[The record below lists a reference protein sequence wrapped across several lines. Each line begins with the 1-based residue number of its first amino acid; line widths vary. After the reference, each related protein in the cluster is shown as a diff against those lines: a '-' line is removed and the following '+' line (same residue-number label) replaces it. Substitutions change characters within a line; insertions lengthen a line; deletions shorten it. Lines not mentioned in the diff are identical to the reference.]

1 LKTFTAANSVA
12 APLIKTNKIDMEIS
26 ERAAQL
32 TPSLTLSIDSKAK
45 AMKAE
50 GIDVCGFGAG
60 EPDFDTPE
68 HIKAA
73 AIEALQAGFTKY
85 TPSAGIPELRA
96 AIAEKFAADNGLTY
110 RAGQVIVSNGAK
122 HSCYNAILATCQPGD
137 EVIIPAPYWVS
148 YPDMVRLAG
157 AEPVIVPTME
167 RNNWKMR
174 PEDFENAM
182 TPRTKML
189 IMNTPC
195 NPTGSVYTREE
206 LEAIVEVA
214 SGEDIYILSDEIY
227 EKLVYD
233 DAKHVSIAS
242 LSQEAYD
249 LTITVNGFS
258 KSYAMTGWRLGY
270 LAAPEAVAKAV
281 DSIQSHTTANPSSFS
296 QRGALAALKGDQQAV
311 SDMRDEFD
319 MRRNYMIDRLS
330 KIPNVTAVKPQGAF
344 YVLLNISQLGLT
356 SQNFAD
362 RLLSKA
368 NVAVVPGAAFGDDRT
383 IRLSYATSIDIIKKG
398 LDRLQDFCRTL

>member
-1 LKTFTAANSVA
+1 
-12 APLIKTNKIDMEIS
+12 MEIS
-26 ERAAQL
+26 ERAAQM

-85 TPSAGIPELRA
+85 TPSAGIPELRQ
-96 AIAEKFAADNGLTY
+96 AIADKLAADNGLAY
-110 RAGQVIVSNGAK
+110 RASQIVVSNGAK
-122 HSCYNAILATCQPGD
+122 HACYNAILATCQPGD
-137 EVIIPAPYWVS
+137 EVVIPAPYWVS

-167 RNNWKMR
+167 RNNWKMSA
-174 PEDFENAM
+174 EDFENAM

-189 IMNTPC
+189 ILNSPC

-233 DAKHVSIAS
+233 DAHHVSIAS
-242 LSQEAYD
+242 LSKQAYD

-270 LAAPEAVAKAV
+270 LAAPDAVAKAV

-296 QRGALAALKGDQQAV
+296 QRGALAALKGDQQSVA
-311 SDMRDEFD
+311 DMREEFD
-319 MRRNYMIDRLS
+319 MRRNYTLDRLS
-330 KIPNVTAVKPQGAF
+330 KIPNITAVKPQGAF
-344 YVLLNISQLGLT
+344 YVLVNVSQLGLT

-362 RLLSKA
+362 RLLSKS

-398 LDRLQDFCRTL
+398 LDRFQDFCRTL

>member
-1 LKTFTAANSVA
+1 
-12 APLIKTNKIDMEIS
+12 MEIS

-50 GIDVCGFGAG
+50 GLDVCGFGAG

-68 HIKAA
+68 HIKMA
-73 AIEALQAGFTKY
+73 AIEALEAGFTKY
-85 TPSAGIPELRA
+85 TPNAGIPELRQ
-96 AIAEKFAADNGLTY
+96 AIADKLAADNGLNY
-110 RAGQVIVSNGAK
+110 RAGQIVVSNGAK
-122 HSCYNAILATCQPGD
+122 HACYNAILATCQPGD
-137 EVIIPAPYWVS
+137 EVVIPAPYWVS
-148 YPDMVRLAG
+148 YPDMVRLVG
-157 AEPVIVPTME
+157 AEPVIVPTSE
-167 RNNWKMR
+167 RNAWKMR

-189 IMNTPC
+189 IMNSPG

-206 LEAIVEVA
+206 LEAIVNVA
-214 SGEDIYILSDEIY
+214 AEEDIYVLSDEIY
-227 EKLVYD
+227 EKLVYE

-242 LSQEAYD
+242 LSKEAYD

-270 LAAPEAVAKAV
+270 LAAPDAVTRAV
-281 DSIQSHTTANPSSFS
+281 DSIQSHTSSNPSSFS
-296 QRGALAALKGDQQAV
+296 QYGALAALKGDQQPL
-311 SDMRDEFD
+311 SDMREEFD
-319 MRRNYMIDRLS
+319 MRRNYMFDRLS
-330 KIPNVTAVKPQGAF
+330 KINNITAVKPQGAF
-344 YVLLNISQLGLT
+344 YILVNISQLGLT

-383 IRLSYATSIDIIKKG
+383 VRFSYATSLDVIKKG
-398 LDRLQDFCRTL
+398 LDRFQDFCRTL

>member
-1 LKTFTAANSVA
+1 MLRIAMQAGTPILNSFTN
-12 APLIKTNKIDMEIS
+12 MEIS

-68 HIKAA
+68 HIKRA
-73 AIEALQAGFTKY
+73 AIEALEAGFTKY
-85 TPSAGIPELRA
+85 TPNAGIPELRQ
-96 AIAEKFAADNGLTY
+96 AIADKLVADNGLNY
-110 RAGQVIVSNGAK
+110 RAGQVVVSNGAK
-122 HSCYNAILATCQPGD
+122 HACYNAILATCQPGD

-148 YPDMVRLAG
+148 YPDMVRLVG
-157 AEPVIVPTME
+157 AEPVIVPTSE
-167 RNNWKMR
+167 RNAWKMR
-174 PEDFENAM
+174 AEDFENAM

-189 IMNTPC
+189 IMNSPG

-206 LEAIVEVA
+206 LEAIVNVA
-214 SGEDIYILSDEIY
+214 AEEDIYVLSDEIY

-233 DAKHVSIAS
+233 DVKHVSIAS
-242 LSQEAYD
+242 LSKEAYD
-249 LTITVNGFS
+249 LTITINGFS

-270 LAAPEAVAKAV
+270 LAAPDAVTRAV
-281 DSIQSHTTANPSSFS
+281 DSIQSHTSSNPCSFS
-296 QRGALAALKGDQQAV
+296 QYGALAALKGDQQPLA
-311 SDMRDEFD
+311 DMREEFD
-319 MRRNYMIDRLS
+319 MRRNYMFDRLS
-330 KIPNVTAVKPQGAF
+330 KISNVTAVKPQGAF
-344 YVLLNISQLGLT
+344 YILVNISQLGLT

-383 IRLSYATSIDIIKKG
+383 VRFSYATSLDVIKKG
-398 LDRLQDFCRTL
+398 LDRFQDFCRTL

>member
-1 LKTFTAANSVA
+1 
-12 APLIKTNKIDMEIS
+12 MEIS

-50 GIDVCGFGAG
+50 GLDVCGFGAG
-60 EPDFDTPE
+60 EPDSDTPE
-68 HIKAA
+68 HIKRA
-73 AIEALQAGFTKY
+73 AIEALEAGFTKY
-85 TPSAGIPELRA
+85 TPNAGIPELRQ
-96 AIAEKFAADNGLTY
+96 AIADKLAADNGLNY
-110 RAGQVIVSNGAK
+110 RAGQIVVSNGAK
-122 HSCYNAILATCQPGD
+122 HACYNAILATCQPGD

-148 YPDMVRLAG
+148 YPDMVRLVG
-157 AEPVIVPTME
+157 AEPVIVPTSE
-167 RNNWKMR
+167 RNAWKMR

-189 IMNTPC
+189 IMNSPG

-206 LEAIVEVA
+206 LEAIVNVA
-214 SGEDIYILSDEIY
+214 AEEDIYVLSDEIY

-233 DAKHVSIAS
+233 DAKHVSIGS
-242 LSQEAYD
+242 LSKEAYD

-270 LAAPEAVAKAV
+270 LAAPDAVARAV
-281 DSIQSHTTANPSSFS
+281 DSIQSHTSSNPSSFS
-296 QRGALAALKGDQQAV
+296 QYGALAALKGDQQPLA
-311 SDMRDEFD
+311 DMREEFD
-319 MRRNYMIDRLS
+319 MRRNYMFDRIS
-330 KIPNVTAVKPQGAF
+330 KISNVTAVKPQGAF
-344 YVLLNISQLGLT
+344 YILVNISQLGLT

-383 IRLSYATSIDIIKKG
+383 VRFSYATSLDVIKKG
-398 LDRLQDFCRTL
+398 LDRFQDFCRTL

>member
-1 LKTFTAANSVA
+1 
-12 APLIKTNKIDMEIS
+12 MEIS

-50 GIDVCGFGAG
+50 GLDVCGFGAG
-60 EPDFDTPE
+60 EPDSDTPE
-68 HIKAA
+68 HIKRA
-73 AIEALQAGFTKY
+73 AIEALEAGFTKY
-85 TPSAGIPELRA
+85 TPNAGIPELRQ
-96 AIAEKFAADNGLTY
+96 AIADKLAADNGLNY

-122 HSCYNAILATCQPGD
+122 HACYNAILATCQPGD

-148 YPDMVRLAG
+148 YPDMVRLVG
-157 AEPVIVPTME
+157 AEPVIVPTSE
-167 RNNWKMR
+167 RNAWKMR

-189 IMNTPC
+189 IMNSPG

-206 LEAIVEVA
+206 LEAIVNVA
-214 SGEDIYILSDEIY
+214 AEEDIYVLSDEIY

-233 DAKHVSIAS
+233 DAKHVSIGS
-242 LSQEAYD
+242 LSKEAYD

-270 LAAPEAVAKAV
+270 LGAPDAVARAV
-281 DSIQSHTTANPSSFS
+281 DSIQSHTSSNPSSFS
-296 QRGALAALKGDQQAV
+296 QYGALAALKGDQQPLA
-311 SDMRDEFD
+311 DMREEFE
-319 MRRNYMIDRLS
+319 MRRNYMFDRIS
-330 KIPNVTAVKPQGAF
+330 KISNVTAVKPQGAF
-344 YVLLNISQLGLT
+344 YILVNISQLGLT

-383 IRLSYATSIDIIKKG
+383 VRFSYATSLDVIKKG
-398 LDRLQDFCRTL
+398 LDRFQDFCRTL

>member
-1 LKTFTAANSVA
+1 LQTLNPISTA
-12 APLIKTNKIDMEIS
+12 MEIS
-26 ERAAQL
+26 ARAAQL
-32 TPSLTLSIDSKAK
+32 SPSLTLSIDSKAK

-73 AIEALQAGFTKY
+73 AIAALEAGFTKY
-85 TPSAGIPELRA
+85 TPSAGLPELRQ
-96 AIAEKFAADNGLTY
+96 AIAEKLEADNQITY
-110 RAGQVIVSNGAK
+110 RPSQIVVSSGAK
-122 HSCYNAILATCQPGD
+122 HSCYNAILATCQAGD
-137 EVIIPAPYWVS
+137 EVLIPSPYWVS

-157 AEPVIVPTME
+157 AEPVIVQTNE
-167 RNNWKMR
+167 RNGWKMR
-174 PEDFENAM
+174 ASDFENAM

-189 IMNTPC
+189 ILNSPG

-206 LEAIVEVA
+206 LESIVEVA
-214 SGEDIYILSDEIY
+214 AEEDIYILSDEIY

-233 DAKHVSIAS
+233 DIKHVSVAS

-258 KSYAMTGWRLGY
+258 KAYAMTGWRLGY

-281 DSIQSHTTANPSSFS
+281 DNIQSHSTSNPNSFA
-296 QRGALAALKGDQQAV
+296 QKGAVAALKGDQQPLA
-311 SDMRDEFD
+311 DMRDEFG
-319 MRRNYMIDRLS
+319 MRRNYMFDRIT
-330 KIPNVTAVKPQGAF
+330 KIPNITAVKPEGAF
-344 YVLLNISQLGLT
+344 YILVNISQLGLS

-368 NVAVVPGAAFGDDRT
+368 SVAVVPGVAFGDDRT
-383 IRLSYATSIDIIKKG
+383 VRLSYATSIDIIKKG
-398 LDRLQDFCRTL
+398 LDRFQDFCRTL

>member
-1 LKTFTAANSVA
+1 MPCARSATCLA
-12 APLIKTNKIDMEIS
+12 
-26 ERAAQL
+26 
-32 TPSLTLSIDSKAK
+32 PSLTLSIDSKAK

-68 HIKAA
+68 HIKKAT
-73 AIEALQAGFTKY
+73 IDALEAGFTKY
-85 TPSAGIPELRA
+85 TPSAGIPELRQ
-96 AIAEKFAADNGLTY
+96 AIAEKLANDNGLSY
-110 RAGQVIVSNGAK
+110 RAAQVIVSNGAK

-157 AEPVIVPTME
+157 AEPVFVPTSE
-167 RNNWKMR
+167 RNLWKMR
-174 PEDFENAM
+174 AQDFENAM

-189 IMNTPC
+189 IMNSPG

-206 LEAIVEVA
+206 LQAIVDVA
-214 SGEDIYILSDEIY
+214 AEEDIYILSDEIY
-227 EKLVYD
+227 ERLVYD

-242 LSQEAYD
+242 LSKEAYD

-270 LAAPEAVAKAV
+270 LAAPEAVARAV
-281 DSIQSHTTANPSSFS
+281 DSIQSHTTSNPSSFS
-296 QRGALAALKGDQQAV
+296 QYGAVAALRGDQQPLA
-311 SDMRDEFD
+311 DMREEFD
-319 MRRNYMIDRLS
+319 MRRNYMFDRIS
-330 KIPNVTAVKPQGAF
+330 KISNVTAVKPQGAF
-344 YVLLNISQLGLT
+344 YVLVNISQLGLT

-383 IRLSYATSIDIIKKG
+383 IRLSYATSLDVIKKG
-398 LDRLQDFCRTL
+398 LDRFQDFCRTL

>member
-1 LKTFTAANSVA
+1 
-12 APLIKTNKIDMEIS
+12 MEIS

-96 AIAEKFAADNGLTY
+96 AIAEKLAADNGLTY
-110 RAGQVIVSNGAK
+110 RAGQVVVSNGAK
-122 HSCYNAILATCQPGD
+122 HACYNAILATCQPGD

-148 YPDMVRLAG
+148 YPDMVRLVG

-233 DAKHVSIAS
+233 DTKHVSIGS
-242 LSQEAYD
+242 LSKEAYD

-311 SDMRDEFD
+311 ADMREEFD
-319 MRRNYMIDRLS
+319 MRRNYMVDRLS

-344 YVLLNISQLGLT
+344 YVLLNVSQLGLT

>member
-1 LKTFTAANSVA
+1 
-12 APLIKTNKIDMEIS
+12 MEIS

-50 GIDVCGFGAG
+50 GLDVCGFGAG
-60 EPDFDTPE
+60 EPDSDTPE
-68 HIKAA
+68 HIKRA
-73 AIEALQAGFTKY
+73 AIEALEAGFTKY
-85 TPSAGIPELRA
+85 TPNAGIPELRQ
-96 AIAEKFAADNGLTY
+96 AIADKLAADNGLNY

-122 HSCYNAILATCQPGD
+122 HACYNAILATCQPGD

-148 YPDMVRLAG
+148 YPDMVRLVG
-157 AEPVIVPTME
+157 AEPVIVPTSE
-167 RNNWKMR
+167 RNGWKMR
-174 PEDFENAM
+174 AEDFENAM

-189 IMNTPC
+189 IMNTPG

-206 LEAIVEVA
+206 LEAIVNVA
-214 SGEDIYILSDEIY
+214 AEEDIYVLSDEIY

-233 DAKHVSIAS
+233 GVIHVSIGS

-270 LAAPEAVAKAV
+270 LAAPDAVARAV
-281 DSIQSHTTANPSSFS
+281 DSIQSHTSSNPSSFS
-296 QRGALAALKGDQQAV
+296 QYGALAALKGDQQPLA
-311 SDMRDEFD
+311 DMREEFD
-319 MRRNYMIDRLS
+319 MRRNYMFDRIS
-330 KIPNVTAVKPQGAF
+330 KISNVTAIKPQGAF
-344 YVLLNISQLGLT
+344 YILVNISQLGLT

-383 IRLSYATSIDIIKKG
+383 VRFSYATSLDVIKKG
-398 LDRLQDFCRTL
+398 LDRFQDFCRTL

>member
-1 LKTFTAANSVA
+1 
-12 APLIKTNKIDMEIS
+12 MEIS
-26 ERAAQL
+26 ARAAQL

-50 GIDVCGFGAG
+50 GLDVCGFGAG

-68 HIKAA
+68 HIKTA

-85 TPSAGIPELRA
+85 TPSSGIPELRQ
-96 AIAEKFAADNGLTY
+96 AIAEKLAADNGLSY
-110 RAGQVIVSNGAK
+110 RAGQIIVSNGAK
-122 HSCYNAILATCQPGD
+122 HACYNAILATCQPGD
-137 EVIIPAPYWVS
+137 EVVIPSPYWVS

-167 RNNWKMR
+167 RNAWKMSAK
-174 PEDFENAM
+174 DFENAM

-189 IMNTPC
+189 ILNSPC

-206 LEAIVEVA
+206 MEKIVEVA
-214 SGEDIYILSDEIY
+214 AEEDIYILSDEIY
-227 EKLVYD
+227 EKLTYD
-233 DAKHVSIAS
+233 DVKHVSIAS
-242 LSQEAYD
+242 ISKEAYD

-270 LAAPEAVAKAV
+270 MAAPEAVAKAV
-281 DSIQSHTTANPSSFS
+281 DSIQSHSTSHPASFV
-296 QRGALAALKGDQQAV
+296 QRAGIAALKGDQQPIA
-311 SDMRDEFD
+311 DMREEFD
-319 MRRNYMIDRLS
+319 MRRSYMFDRIT
-330 KIPNVTAVKPQGAF
+330 KIPNITAVKPQGAF
-344 YVLLNISQLGLT
+344 YVLVNISQLGLT

-368 NVAVVPGAAFGDDRT
+368 NVAVIPGAAFGDDRT
-383 IRLSYATSIDIIKKG
+383 VRLSYATSIDIIKKG
-398 LDRLQDFCRTL
+398 LDRFQDFCRTL

>member
-1 LKTFTAANSVA
+1 MDH
-12 APLIKTNKIDMEIS
+12 LIAMEIS

-50 GIDVCGFGAG
+50 GLDVCGFGAG
-60 EPDFDTPE
+60 EPDSDTPE
-68 HIKAA
+68 HIKRA
-73 AIEALQAGFTKY
+73 AIEALEAGFTKY
-85 TPSAGIPELRA
+85 TPNAGIPELRQ
-96 AIAEKFAADNGLTY
+96 AIADKLAADNGLNY
-110 RAGQVIVSNGAK
+110 RAGQVVVSNGAK
-122 HSCYNAILATCQPGD
+122 HACYNAILATCQPGD

-148 YPDMVRLAG
+148 YPDMVRLVG
-157 AEPVIVPTME
+157 AEPVIVPTSE
-167 RNNWKMR
+167 RNAWKMR

-189 IMNTPC
+189 IMNSPS

-206 LEAIVEVA
+206 LEAIVNVA
-214 SGEDIYILSDEIY
+214 AEEDIYILSDEIY

-233 DAKHVSIAS
+233 DAKHVSIGS
-242 LSQEAYD
+242 LSKEAYD

-270 LAAPEAVAKAV
+270 LAAPDAVVRAV
-281 DSIQSHTTANPSSFS
+281 DSIQSHTSSNPSSFS
-296 QRGALAALKGDQQAV
+296 QYGALAALKGDQQPLA
-311 SDMRDEFD
+311 DMREEFD
-319 MRRNYMIDRLS
+319 MRRNYMFDRIS
-330 KIPNVTAVKPQGAF
+330 KISNVTAIKPKGAF
-344 YVLLNISQLGLT
+344 YILVNISQLGLT

-383 IRLSYATSIDIIKKG
+383 VRFSYATSLDVIKKG
-398 LDRLQDFCRTL
+398 LDRFQDFCRTL

>member
-1 LKTFTAANSVA
+1 MDHIIA
-12 APLIKTNKIDMEIS
+12 MEIS

-60 EPDFDTPE
+60 EPDSDTPE
-68 HIKAA
+68 HIKKA
-73 AIEALQAGFTKY
+73 AIEALEAGFTKY
-85 TPSAGIPELRA
+85 TPNAGIPELRQ
-96 AIAEKFAADNGLTY
+96 AIADKLAADNGLNY
-110 RAGQVIVSNGAK
+110 RAGQIIVSNGAK
-122 HSCYNAILATCQPGD
+122 HACYNAILATCQPGD

-148 YPDMVRLAG
+148 YPDMVRLVG
-157 AEPVIVPTME
+157 AEPVIVPTSE
-167 RNNWKMR
+167 RNAWKMR
-174 PEDFENAM
+174 PDDFENAM

-189 IMNTPC
+189 IMNTPG

-206 LEAIVEVA
+206 LEAIVNVA
-214 SGEDIYILSDEIY
+214 AEEDIYVLSDEIY

-233 DAKHVSIAS
+233 DAKHVSIGS
-242 LSQEAYD
+242 LSKEAYD

-270 LAAPEAVAKAV
+270 LAAPDAVSRAV
-281 DSIQSHTTANPSSFS
+281 DSIQSHTSSNPSSFS
-296 QRGALAALKGDQQAV
+296 QYGAVAALKGDQQPLA
-311 SDMRDEFD
+311 DMREEFE
-319 MRRNYMIDRLS
+319 MRRNYMFDRLS
-330 KIPNVTAVKPQGAF
+330 KISNVTAIKPQGAF
-344 YVLLNISQLGLT
+344 YILVNISQLGLT

-383 IRLSYATSIDIIKKG
+383 VRFSYATSLDVIKKG
-398 LDRLQDFCRTL
+398 LDRFQDFCRTL

>member
-1 LKTFTAANSVA
+1 
-12 APLIKTNKIDMEIS
+12 MEIS

-50 GIDVCGFGAG
+50 GLDVCGFGAG
-60 EPDFDTPE
+60 EPDSDTPE
-68 HIKAA
+68 HIKRA
-73 AIEALQAGFTKY
+73 AIEALEAGFTKY
-85 TPSAGIPELRA
+85 TPNAGIPELRQ
-96 AIAEKFAADNGLTY
+96 AIADKLAADNGLNY
-110 RAGQVIVSNGAK
+110 RAGQIVVSNGAK
-122 HSCYNAILATCQPGD
+122 HACYNAILATCQPGD

-148 YPDMVRLAG
+148 YPDMVRLVG
-157 AEPVIVPTME
+157 AEPVIVPTSE
-167 RNNWKMR
+167 RNAWKMR

-189 IMNTPC
+189 IMNTPG

-206 LEAIVEVA
+206 LEAIVNVA
-214 SGEDIYILSDEIY
+214 AEEDIYVLSDEIY

-233 DAKHVSIAS
+233 DAKHVSIGS
-242 LSQEAYD
+242 LSKEAYD

-270 LAAPEAVAKAV
+270 LAAPDAVSRAV
-281 DSIQSHTTANPSSFS
+281 DSIQSHTSSNPCSFS
-296 QRGALAALKGDQQAV
+296 QYGALAALKGDQQPLA
-311 SDMRDEFD
+311 DMREEFE
-319 MRRNYMIDRLS
+319 MRRNYMFDRIS
-330 KIPNVTAVKPQGAF
+330 KISNVTAIKPQGAF
-344 YVLLNISQLGLT
+344 YILVNISQLGLS

-383 IRLSYATSIDIIKKG
+383 IRFSYATSLDVIKKG
-398 LDRLQDFCRTL
+398 LDRFQDFCRTL

>member
-1 LKTFTAANSVA
+1 
-12 APLIKTNKIDMEIS
+12 MEIS

-50 GIDVCGFGAG
+50 GLDVCGFGAG

-68 HIKAA
+68 HIKRA
-73 AIEALQAGFTKY
+73 AIEALEAGFTKY
-85 TPSAGIPELRA
+85 TPNAGIPELRQ
-96 AIAEKFAADNGLTY
+96 AIADKFAADNGLNY
-110 RAGQVIVSNGAK
+110 RAGQVVVSNGAK
-122 HSCYNAILATCQPGD
+122 HACYNAILATCQPGD
-137 EVIIPAPYWVS
+137 EVVIPAPYWVS
-148 YPDMVRLAG
+148 YPDMVRLVG
-157 AEPVIVPTME
+157 AEPVIVPTSE
-167 RNNWKMR
+167 RNAWKMR
-174 PEDFENAM
+174 AEDFENAM

-189 IMNTPC
+189 IMNSPS

-206 LEAIVEVA
+206 LEAIVSVA
-214 SGEDIYILSDEIY
+214 AEEDIYVLSDEIY

-233 DAKHVSIAS
+233 DVKHVSIAS

-270 LAAPEAVAKAV
+270 LAAPDAVVRAV
-281 DSIQSHTTANPSSFS
+281 DSIQSHTSSNPSSFS
-296 QRGALAALKGDQQAV
+296 QYGALAALKGDQQPLA
-311 SDMRDEFD
+311 DMREEFD
-319 MRRNYMIDRLS
+319 MRRNYMFDRLS
-330 KIPNVTAVKPQGAF
+330 KISNITAVKPQGAF
-344 YVLLNISQLGLT
+344 YILVNISQLGLT

-383 IRLSYATSIDIIKKG
+383 VRFSYATSLDVIKKG
-398 LDRLQDFCRTL
+398 LDRFQDFCRTL

>member
-1 LKTFTAANSVA
+1 MDYIIA
-12 APLIKTNKIDMEIS
+12 MEIS

-50 GIDVCGFGAG
+50 GLDVCGFGAG

-68 HIKAA
+68 HIKRA
-73 AIEALQAGFTKY
+73 AIEALEAGFTKY
-85 TPSAGIPELRA
+85 TPNAGIPELRQ
-96 AIAEKFAADNGLTY
+96 AIADKLAADNGLNY
-110 RAGQVIVSNGAK
+110 RAGQVVVSNGAK
-122 HSCYNAILATCQPGD
+122 HACYNAILATCQPGD
-137 EVIIPAPYWVS
+137 EVVIPAPYWVS
-148 YPDMVRLAG
+148 YPDMVRLVG
-157 AEPVIVPTME
+157 ADPVIVPTSE
-167 RNNWKMR
+167 RNAWKMR

-189 IMNTPC
+189 IMNSPG

-206 LEAIVEVA
+206 LEAIVNVA
-214 SGEDIYILSDEIY
+214 AEEDIYVLSDEIY

-233 DAKHVSIAS
+233 DVKHVSIAS

-270 LAAPEAVAKAV
+270 LAAPDAVVRAV
-281 DSIQSHTTANPSSFS
+281 DSIQSHTSSNPSSFS
-296 QRGALAALKGDQQAV
+296 QYGALAALKGDQQPLA
-311 SDMRDEFD
+311 DMREEFD
-319 MRRNYMIDRLS
+319 MRRNYMFDRLS
-330 KIPNVTAVKPQGAF
+330 KISNVTAVKPQGAF
-344 YVLLNISQLGLT
+344 YILVNISQLGLT

-383 IRLSYATSIDIIKKG
+383 VRFSYATSLDVIKKG
-398 LDRLQDFCRTL
+398 LDRFQDFCRTL

>member
-1 LKTFTAANSVA
+1 
-12 APLIKTNKIDMEIS
+12 MEIS

-96 AIAEKFAADNGLTY
+96 AIAEKLAADNELTY
-110 RAGQVIVSNGAK
+110 RPGQIIVSNGAK
-122 HSCYNAILATCQPGD
+122 HSCYNAILATCEPGD
-137 EVIIPAPYWVS
+137 EVVIPSPYWVS

-157 AEPVIVPTME
+157 AEPVIVQTSE
-167 RNNWKMR
+167 RNGWKMTA
-174 PEDFENAM
+174 EEFENAM
-182 TPRTKML
+182 TPRTKMV
-189 IMNTPC
+189 IMNSPG
-195 NPTGSVYTREE
+195 NPSGSVYRREE
-206 LEAIVEVA
+206 LEALVEVA
-214 SGEDIYILSDEIY
+214 AEEDIYILSDEIY

-233 DAKHVSIAS
+233 DAQHVSIAS
-242 LSQEAYD
+242 LSTEAYD

-258 KSYAMTGWRLGY
+258 KTYAMTGWRLGY

-281 DSIQSHTTANPSSFS
+281 DSIQSHTSSNPSSFS
-296 QRGALAALKGDQQAV
+296 QHGALAALKGDQQPLA
-311 SDMRDEFD
+311 DMREEFD
-319 MRRNYMIDRLS
+319 MRRNYMFDRIS

-344 YVLLNISQLGLT
+344 YVLVNISQLGLT

-368 NVAVVPGAAFGDDRT
+368 NVAVIPCAAFGDDRT
-383 IRLSYATSIDIIKKG
+383 VRLSYATSIDVIKKG
-398 LDRLQDFCRTL
+398 LDRFQDFCRTL

>member
-1 LKTFTAANSVA
+1 
-12 APLIKTNKIDMEIS
+12 MEIS

-68 HIKAA
+68 HIKRA
-73 AIEALQAGFTKY
+73 AIEALEAGFTKY
-85 TPSAGIPELRA
+85 TPSAGIPELRQ
-96 AIAEKFAADNGLTY
+96 AIADKLATDNGLSY
-110 RAGQVIVSNGAK
+110 RAAQVIVSNGAK
-122 HSCYNAILATCQPGD
+122 HACYNAILATCQPGD
-137 EVIIPAPYWVS
+137 EVIISAPYWVS
-148 YPDMVRLAG
+148 YPDMVRLVG
-157 AEPVIVPTME
+157 AEPVIVPTSE
-167 RNNWKMR
+167 RNSWKMR
-174 PEDFENAM
+174 PDDFENAM

-189 IMNTPC
+189 IMNSPN

-206 LEAIVEVA
+206 LEAIVNVA
-214 SGEDIYILSDEIY
+214 AGEDIYILSDEIY

-233 DAKHVSIAS
+233 DTKHVSIAS
-242 LSQEAYD
+242 LSKEAYD
-249 LTITVNGFS
+249 LTITINGFS

-270 LAAPEAVAKAV
+270 LAAPDPVARAV
-281 DSIQSHTTANPSSFS
+281 DSIQSHTSSNPSSFS
-296 QRGALAALKGDQQAV
+296 QHGALAALKGDQQPLA
-311 SDMRDEFD
+311 DMREEFD
-319 MRRNYMIDRLS
+319 MRRDYMFDRIS
-330 KIPNVTAVKPQGAF
+330 KISNVTAVKPLGAF
-344 YVLLNISQLGLT
+344 YILVNISQLGLT

-383 IRLSYATSIDIIKKG
+383 VRFSYATSLDVIKKG
-398 LDRLQDFCRTL
+398 LDRFQDFCRTL

>member
-1 LKTFTAANSVA
+1 
-12 APLIKTNKIDMEIS
+12 MEIS

-50 GIDVCGFGAG
+50 GLDVCGFGAG
-60 EPDFDTPE
+60 EPDSDTPE
-68 HIKAA
+68 HIKRA
-73 AIEALQAGFTKY
+73 AIEALEAGFTKY
-85 TPSAGIPELRA
+85 TPNAGIPELRQ
-96 AIAEKFAADNGLTY
+96 AIADKLVADNGLNY
-110 RAGQVIVSNGAK
+110 RAGQVVVSNGAK
-122 HSCYNAILATCQPGD
+122 HACYNAILATCQPGD

-148 YPDMVRLAG
+148 YPDMVRLVG
-157 AEPVIVPTME
+157 AEPVIVPTSE
-167 RNNWKMR
+167 RNTWKMR

-189 IMNTPC
+189 IMNSPG

-206 LEAIVEVA
+206 LEAIVNVA
-214 SGEDIYILSDEIY
+214 AEEDIYVLSDEIY

-233 DAKHVSIAS
+233 DAKHVSIGS
-242 LSQEAYD
+242 LSKEAYD

-270 LAAPEAVAKAV
+270 LAAPDAVARAV
-281 DSIQSHTTANPSSFS
+281 DSIQSHTSSNPSSFS
-296 QRGALAALKGDQQAV
+296 QYGALAALKGDQQPLA
-311 SDMRDEFD
+311 DMREEFE
-319 MRRNYMIDRLS
+319 MRRNYMFDRIS
-330 KIPNVTAVKPQGAF
+330 KISNVTAVKPQGAF
-344 YVLLNISQLGLT
+344 YILVNISQLGLS

-383 IRLSYATSIDIIKKG
+383 IRFSYATSLDVIKKG
-398 LDRLQDFCRTL
+398 LDRFQDFCRTL

>member
-1 LKTFTAANSVA
+1 
-12 APLIKTNKIDMEIS
+12 MEIS
-26 ERAAQL
+26 TRAAQL
-32 TPSLTLSIDSKAK
+32 SPSLTLSIDSKAK

-73 AIEALQAGFTKY
+73 AIAALEAGFTKY
-85 TPSAGIPELRA
+85 TPSSGIPELRQ
-96 AIAEKFAADNGLTY
+96 AISEKLAADNQLNY
-110 RAGQVIVSNGAK
+110 RATQVVVSNGAK
-122 HSCYNAILATCQPGD
+122 HACYNAVLATCQPGD
-137 EVIIPAPYWVS
+137 EVVIPSPYWVS

-167 RNNWKMR
+167 RNAWKMSA
-174 PEDFENAM
+174 EDFENAM

-189 IMNTPC
+189 ILNSPG

-206 LEAIVEVA
+206 MQAIVDVA
-214 SGEDIYILSDEIY
+214 AEEDIYILSDEIY

-233 DAKHVSIAS
+233 DTKHVSIAS
-242 LSQEAYD
+242 LSPEAYG

-258 KSYAMTGWRLGY
+258 KAYAMTGWRLGY
-270 LAAPEAVAKAV
+270 MAAPEAVAKAV
-281 DSIQSHTTANPSSFS
+281 DNIQSHSTSHPCSFA
-296 QRGALAALKGDQQAV
+296 QKGAVAALKGDQQPLA
-311 SDMRDEFD
+311 DMRDEFN
-319 MRRNYMIDRLS
+319 MRRNYMYDRLT
-330 KIPNVTAVKPQGAF
+330 KIPNITAVKPLGAF
-344 YVLLNISQLGLT
+344 YVLVNISQLGLS

-383 IRLSYATSIDIIKKG
+383 VRLSYATSIDIIKKG
-398 LDRLQDFCRTL
+398 LDRFQDFCRTL

>member
-1 LKTFTAANSVA
+1 VA

-110 RAGQVIVSNGAK
+110 RPGQVIVSNGAK

-383 IRLSYATSIDIIKKG
+383 IRLSYATSIYIIKKG

>member
-1 LKTFTAANSVA
+1 MGTNNLALREFSE
-12 APLIKTNKIDMEIS
+12 PLNTMEIS
-26 ERAAQL
+26 SRAAQL

-50 GIDVCGFGAG
+50 GLDVCGFGAG

-68 HIKAA
+68 HIKTA

-85 TPSAGIPELRA
+85 TPSSGIPELRQ
-96 AIAEKFAADNGLTY
+96 AIAEKLAADNQLNY
-110 RAGQVIVSNGAK
+110 RPGQVVVSNGAK
-122 HSCYNAILATCQPGD
+122 HACYNAILATCQPGD
-137 EVIIPAPYWVS
+137 EVVIPSPYWVS

-167 RNNWKMR
+167 RNGWKMSAK
-174 PEDFENAM
+174 DFENAM

-189 IMNTPC
+189 ILNSPC
-195 NPTGSVYTREE
+195 NPTGAVYTREE
-206 LEAIVEVA
+206 MEAIVEVA
-214 SGEDIYILSDEIY
+214 AEEDIYILSDEIY

-233 DAKHVSIAS
+233 DAKHVSIGS
-242 LSQEAYD
+242 LSKEAYD

-281 DSIQSHTTANPSSFS
+281 DSIQSHSTSHPASFV
-296 QRGALAALKGDQQAV
+296 QRAGLAALKGDQQPL
-311 SDMRDEFD
+311 SDMREEFD
-319 MRRNYMIDRLS
+319 MRRNYMFERIS
-330 KIPNVTAVKPQGAF
+330 KITNVTAVKPLGAF
-344 YVLLNISQLGLT
+344 YILVNISQLGLT

-368 NVAVVPGAAFGDDRT
+368 NVAVIPGAAFGDDRT
-383 IRLSYATSIDIIKKG
+383 VRLSYATSIDIIKKG
-398 LDRLQDFCRTL
+398 LDRFQDFCRTL

>member
-1 LKTFTAANSVA
+1 
-12 APLIKTNKIDMEIS
+12 MEIS

-68 HIKAA
+68 HIKTA
-73 AIEALQAGFTKY
+73 AIAALQAGFTKY
-85 TPSAGIPELRA
+85 TPSAGIPELRQ
-96 AIAEKFAADNGLTY
+96 AIAEKLAADNGLTY

-148 YPDMVRLAG
+148 YPDMVRLVG

-174 PEDFENAM
+174 TEDFENAM

-189 IMNTPC
+189 IMNSPC
-195 NPTGSVYTREE
+195 NPTGSVYTQEE

-214 SGEDIYILSDEIY
+214 RGEDIYILSDEIY

-233 DAKHVSIAS
+233 DARHVSIAS
-242 LSQEAYD
+242 LSKEAYD

-296 QRGALAALKGDQQAV
+296 QRGALAALKGDQQSVA
-311 SDMRDEFD
+311 DMREEFD
-319 MRRNYMIDRLS
+319 MRRNYMLDRLS

-344 YVLLNISQLGLT
+344 YVLVNVSQLGLT

-362 RLLSKA
+362 RLLSKS

-398 LDRLQDFCRTL
+398 LDRFQDFCRTL

>member
-1 LKTFTAANSVA
+1 LNTLNPTSTAM
-12 APLIKTNKIDMEIS
+12 DIS
-26 ERAAQL
+26 ARAAQL
-32 TPSLTLSIDSKAK
+32 SPSLTLSIDSKAK

-68 HIKAA
+68 HIKQA
-73 AIEALQAGFTKY
+73 AIAALEAGFTKY
-85 TPSAGIPELRA
+85 TPSAGLPELRQ
-96 AIAEKFAADNGLTY
+96 AIAEKLEADNQISY
-110 RAGQVIVSNGAK
+110 RASQIVVSSGAK

-137 EVIIPAPYWVS
+137 EVLIPSPYWVS

-157 AEPVIVPTME
+157 AEPVIVQTSE
-167 RNNWKMR
+167 RNGWKMR
-174 PEDFENAM
+174 ASDFENAM
-182 TPRTKML
+182 TPRTKMVIL
-189 IMNTPC
+189 NSPG

-206 LEAIVEVA
+206 LEGIVEVA
-214 SGEDIYILSDEIY
+214 AEEDIYILSDEIY

-233 DAKHVSIAS
+233 DVKHVSIAS
-242 LSQEAYD
+242 LSPEAYG

-258 KSYAMTGWRLGY
+258 KAYAMTGWRLGY
-270 LAAPEAVAKAV
+270 MAAPEAVAKAV
-281 DSIQSHTTANPSSFS
+281 DNIQSHSTSNPCSFA
-296 QRGALAALKGDQQAV
+296 QKGAVAALKGDQQPLA
-311 SDMRDEFD
+311 DMRDEFS
-319 MRRNYMIDRLS
+319 MRRDYMFDRIT
-330 KIPNVTAVKPQGAF
+330 KIPNISAVKPQGAF
-344 YVLLNISQLGLT
+344 YILVNISQLGLS

-398 LDRLQDFCRTL
+398 LDRFQDFCRTL

>member
-1 LKTFTAANSVA
+1 
-12 APLIKTNKIDMEIS
+12 MEIS

-68 HIKAA
+68 HIKTA
-73 AIEALQAGFTKY
+73 AIAALQAGFTKY
-85 TPSAGIPELRA
+85 TPSAGIPELRQ
-96 AIAEKFAADNGLTY
+96 AIAEKLTADNGLTY

-148 YPDMVRLAG
+148 YPDMVRLVG

-174 PEDFENAM
+174 AEDFENAM

-189 IMNTPC
+189 IMNSPC
-195 NPTGSVYTREE
+195 NPTGSVYTQEE

-214 SGEDIYILSDEIY
+214 RGEDIYILSDEIY

-242 LSQEAYD
+242 LSKEAYD

-296 QRGALAALKGDQQAV
+296 QRGALAALKGDQQSVA
-311 SDMRDEFD
+311 DMREEFD
-319 MRRNYMIDRLS
+319 MRRNYMLDRLS

-344 YVLLNISQLGLT
+344 YVLVNVSQLGLT

-362 RLLSKA
+362 RLLSKS

-398 LDRLQDFCRTL
+398 LDRFQDFCRTL

>member
-1 LKTFTAANSVA
+1 
-12 APLIKTNKIDMEIS
+12 MEIS

-68 HIKAA
+68 HIKRA
-73 AIEALQAGFTKY
+73 AIEALEAGFTKY
-85 TPSAGIPELRA
+85 TPSAGIPELRQ
-96 AIAEKFAADNGLTY
+96 AIADKLAADNGLTY
-110 RAGQVIVSNGAK
+110 RAGQVVVSNGAK
-122 HSCYNAILATCQPGD
+122 HACYNAILATCQPGD
-137 EVIIPAPYWVS
+137 EVIIPGPYWVS
-148 YPDMVRLAG
+148 YPDMVRLVG
-157 AEPVIVPTME
+157 AESVIVPTSE
-167 RNNWKMR
+167 RNGWKMR

-189 IMNTPC
+189 IMNSPG

-206 LEAIVEVA
+206 LEAIINVA
-214 SGEDIYILSDEIY
+214 AEEDIYVLSDEIY

-242 LSQEAYD
+242 LSKEAYD
-249 LTITVNGFS
+249 LTITINGFS

-270 LAAPEAVAKAV
+270 LAAPDAVARAV
-281 DSIQSHTTANPSSFS
+281 DSIQSHTSSNPSSFS
-296 QRGALAALKGDQQAV
+296 QYGALAALKGDQQPLA
-311 SDMRDEFD
+311 DMREEFD
-319 MRRNYMIDRLS
+319 MRRNYMFDRLS
-330 KIPNVTAVKPQGAF
+330 KISNITAIKPQGAF
-344 YVLLNISQLGLT
+344 YILVNISQLGLT

-383 IRLSYATSIDIIKKG
+383 VRFSYATSLDVIKKG
-398 LDRLQDFCRTL
+398 LDRFQDFCRTL